1 MVTLFEI
8 MPVLVMAA
16 MIVFIPILGDGPG
29 AGEAVRRTKS
39 GR

>member
-8 MPVLVMAA
+8 MPVLAMAA

-29 AGEAVRRTKS
+29 ADEAVRRTKS
-39 GR
+39 RR